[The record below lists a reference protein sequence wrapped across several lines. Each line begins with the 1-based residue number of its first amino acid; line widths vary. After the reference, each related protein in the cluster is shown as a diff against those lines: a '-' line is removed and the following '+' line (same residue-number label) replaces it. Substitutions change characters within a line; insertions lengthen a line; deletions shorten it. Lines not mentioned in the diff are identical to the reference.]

1 MNLPKSFPHSP
12 PEGYSYVVEKFDAKH
27 LRICLHHHR
36 KYDYNNGTSVLT
48 VWGFYNPKTD
58 TYYSPVNGKKVGK
71 VVDILTTRDY
81 TAMPINLNPLEAAF
95 V

>member
-1 MNLPKSFPHSP
+1 M
-12 PEGYSYVVEKFDAKH
+12 VEKFDAKY